1 MKYHFKVHKE
11 ATGFWA
17 ECLELEGCVTQGK
30 SKEHLEAMMADALAA
45 YLDEPV
51 NSKHI
56 FPMPNPYL
64 KGRGIVEVQVAPEI
78 AVAMSIRQLRVS
90 AGKSQKEMAD
100 WLGMKSLFSYQRLES
115 SKNGNL
121 QLGTMVKLK
130 KVFPDFSVDAVLA

>member
-11 ATGFWA
+11 GKGFWA
-17 ECLELEGCVTQGK
+17 ECLELEGCITQGD
-30 SKEHLEAMMADALAA
+30 SREHLGAMMHDALAA
-45 YLDEPV
+45 YLNEPV
-51 NSKHI
+51 SSKHI
-56 FPMPNPYL
+56 FPMPNHYQS
-64 KGRGIVEVQVAPEI
+64 GRGIVEVQVAPEI
-78 AVAMSIRQLRVS
+78 AIAMTIRQLRVS

-130 KVFPDFSVDAVLA
+130 KVFPEFSVDAVLA